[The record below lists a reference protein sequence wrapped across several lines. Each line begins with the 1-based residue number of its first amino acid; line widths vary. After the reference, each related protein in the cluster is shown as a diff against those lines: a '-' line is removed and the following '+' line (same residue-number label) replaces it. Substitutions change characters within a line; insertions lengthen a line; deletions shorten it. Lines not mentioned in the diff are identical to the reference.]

1 MKIAE
6 KRTAIR
12 TIVGLLGLLVLASA
26 AFAQKDQDNEPTA
39 ALNFLVIKDDNGKA
53 IRSAAVILHPVSKG
67 GRQERGGLELKTDAD
82 GKTGFDG
89 IPYGK
94 LRVQVL
100 APGFQTFGEDYE
112 VNKAKMS
119 FTIKLKRPQSQFS
132 IYGTQPVEKKDD
144 KAPAPDPNAKP
155 Q

>member
-1 MKIAE
+1 MQTAKMRRALWTIIA
-6 KRTAIR
+6 
-12 TIVGLLGLLVLASA
+12 LLGILALA
-26 AFAQKDQDNEPTA
+26 GTAFAQKDQDNEPTA
-39 ALNFLVIKDDNGKA
+39 ALNFIVVKEDSGKP
-53 IRSAAVILHPVSKG
+53 IRSAAVILHPVNKG
-67 GRQERGGLELKTDAD
+67 GNQERGGLELKTDAD

-112 VNKAKMS
+112 VNKAKMN
-119 FTIKLKRPQSQFS
+119 FTVKLKRPQSQFS
-132 IYGTQPVEKKDD
+132 IYGTQPAEKKNE